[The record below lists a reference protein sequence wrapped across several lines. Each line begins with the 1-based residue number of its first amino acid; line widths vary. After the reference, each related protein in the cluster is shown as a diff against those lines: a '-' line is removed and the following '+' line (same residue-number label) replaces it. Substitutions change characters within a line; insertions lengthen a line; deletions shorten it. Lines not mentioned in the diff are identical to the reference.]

1 MGWDRINSVPPH
13 RRIENLTNVG
23 ILSTYTEIVLCSRF
37 GHAPPITRRFVMVA
51 GSEVKS
57 RIPLFDGMNKIP
69 GGLMLIPLILGSI
82 VGTFAPGFLEMG
94 NFTTA
99 LFKDS
104 ALPLIG
110 VLIFATGMQITLKT
124 SGPVLATTGVILLTK
139 SLIPAALV
147 VLLGM
152 FTGLDG
158 LLGVSILALIVTMDN
173 SNGGLWLAFT
183 GRYGN
188 STDRGAYMASAIND
202 GPFFS
207 MLFLG
212 AAGLADIPFTL
223 LLAAVIPLLAGI
235 IVGNLDARW
244 TEIMRP
250 VPNIVIPFFAFAL
263 GTGINLGNVITGG
276 LSGLLVGAFATI
288 FTGTLVYFGYR
299 WILRRGNQ
307 SGIGIAAGTTAGNAI
322 ATPAIIAAA
331 DPTFLPYMEVA
342 TAQVASAVLVSAVLA
357 PLLAAWVLKRQG
369 GLIDQPDG
377 DGPDTPK
384 IVTAESK
391 TV

>member
-1 MGWDRINSVPPH
+1 
-13 RRIENLTNVG
+13 
-23 ILSTYTEIVLCSRF
+23 
-37 GHAPPITRRFVMVA
+37 MVA
-51 GSEVKS
+51 GSQIKS
-57 RIPLFDGMNKIP
+57 RVPLFDGMNKIP
-69 GGLMLIPLILGSI
+69 GGLMLIPLILGSV
-82 VGTFAPGFLEMG
+82 VGTFAPGFLTMG

-110 VLIFATGMQITLKT
+110 LLIFTTGMQITLKT
-124 SGPVLATTGVILLTK
+124 SGPVLATTGTLLLTK
-139 SLIPAALV
+139 SLIPAGLV
-147 VLLGM
+147 VLLGT

-158 LLGVSILALIVTMDN
+158 ILGVSILALIVTMDN

-183 GRYGN
+183 GRYGKPV
-188 STDRGAYMASAIND
+188 DRGAYMASAIND

-223 LLAAVIPLLAGI
+223 LLAAIIPLLAGV

-250 VPNIVIPFFAFAL
+250 IPNMIIPFFAFAL
-263 GTGINLGNVITGG
+263 GTGINLGNVVSGG
-276 LSGLLVGAFATI
+276 LSGILVGAFSTL
-288 FTGTLVYFGYR
+288 FTGTLAYFGYR

-307 SGIGIAAGTTAGNAI
+307 SGIGIASATTAGNAI

-331 DPTFLPYMEVA
+331 DPSFLPYMEVA

-369 GLIDQPDG
+369 GLVVNSDPDSAADPG
-377 DGPDTPK
+377 LS
-384 IVTAESK
+384 ESK

>member
-1 MGWDRINSVPPH
+1 M
-13 RRIENLTNVG
+13 
-23 ILSTYTEIVLCSRF
+23 
-37 GHAPPITRRFVMVA
+37 AA
-51 GSEVKS
+51 GSQVKS
-57 RIPLFDGMNKIP
+57 RVPLFDGMNKIP
-69 GGLMLIPLILGSI
+69 GGIMLIPLVLGSV
-82 VGTFAPGFLEMG
+82 VGTFFPGFLTMG

-124 SGPVLATTGVILLTK
+124 SGPVLATTGTILLTK
-139 SLIPAALV
+139 SIIPASLV
-147 VLLGM
+147 VILGM

-158 LLGVSILALIVTMDN
+158 VLGVSILALIVTMDN

-223 LLAAVIPLLAGI
+223 MLAAIIPLLAGI
-235 IVGNLDARW
+235 IIGNLDARW

-263 GTGINLGNVITGG
+263 GTGINLGNVVSGG
-276 LSGLLVGAFATI
+276 LSGIVVGAIAVLV
-288 FTGTLVYFGYR
+288 TGTLSYFGYR
-299 WILRRGNQ
+299 WILRRGKQ
-307 SGIGIAAGTTAGNAI
+307 SGIGIASATTAGNAI
-322 ATPAIIAAA
+322 ATPAIIAGA
-331 DPTFLPYMEVA
+331 DPTFAPYMEVA

-357 PLLAAWVLKRQG
+357 PLLAAWVLKREG
-369 GLIDQPDG
+369 GLIEKPDA
-377 DGPDTPK
+377 DAPETDE
-384 IVTAESK
+384 ISESK

>member
-1 MGWDRINSVPPH
+1 M
-13 RRIENLTNVG
+13 
-23 ILSTYTEIVLCSRF
+23 
-37 GHAPPITRRFVMVA
+37 AA
-51 GSEVKS
+51 GSRIKS
-57 RIPLFDGMNKIP
+57 HIPLFDGMNKIP
-69 GGLMLIPLILGSI
+69 GGIMLIPLILGSL
-82 VGTFAPGFLEMG
+82 VGTFAPDFLEMG

-99 LFKDS
+99 LFKNS

-124 SGPVLATTGVILLTK
+124 SGPVLATTGTILLTK
-139 SLIPAALV
+139 SIIPAGLV
-147 VLLGM
+147 VLLGS

-158 LLGVSILALIVTMDN
+158 VLGVSILALIVTMDN

-212 AAGLADIPFTL
+212 AAGLADIPVTL
-223 LLAAVIPLLAGI
+223 LIAAIIPLVAGI
-235 IVGNLDARW
+235 IIGNIDARW

-263 GTGINLGNVITGG
+263 GTGINLGNVVSGG
-276 LSGLLVGAFATI
+276 LSGILVGAFATL
-288 FTGTLVYFGYR
+288 FTGTLAYFGYR
-299 WILRRGNQ
+299 WILRRGKQ
-307 SGIGIAAGTTAGNAI
+307 SGIGIASATTAGNAI

-331 DPTFLPYMEVA
+331 DPSFAPYMEVA

-369 GLIDQPDG
+369 GVREVEAPDAA
-377 DGPDTPK
+377 DDAPDAV
-384 IVTAESK
+384 IAESK

>member
-1 MGWDRINSVPPH
+1 M
-13 RRIENLTNVG
+13 
-23 ILSTYTEIVLCSRF
+23 
-37 GHAPPITRRFVMVA
+37 AA
-51 GSEVKS
+51 GSHIKS
-57 RIPLFDGMNKIP
+57 RVPLFDGMNKVP
-69 GGLMLIPLILGSI
+69 GGIMLIPLILGSI
-82 VGTFAPGFLEMG
+82 VGTFFPGFLTLG

-99 LFKDS
+99 LFKES

-124 SGPVLATTGVILLTK
+124 SGPVLATTGTILLTK
-139 SLIPAALV
+139 SIIPATLV
-147 VLLGM
+147 VLLGS

-158 LLGVSILALIVTMDN
+158 VLGVSILALIVIMDN

-188 STDRGAYMASAIND
+188 TNDRGAYMASAIND

-212 AAGLADIPFTL
+212 AAGLADIPVTL
-223 LLAAVIPLLAGI
+223 LIAAIIPLLAGV

-263 GTGINLGNVITGG
+263 GTGINLGNVVSGG
-276 LSGLLVGAFATI
+276 LTGILVGVVGVI
-288 FTGTLVYFGYR
+288 VTGTLAYFGYR

-307 SGIGIAAGTTAGNAI
+307 SGIGITSATTAGNAI

-331 DPTFLPYMEVA
+331 DPSFAPYMEVA

-369 GLIDQPDG
+369 GLKEN
-377 DGPDTPK
+377 TPEPARADE
-384 IVTAESK
+384 IAESK